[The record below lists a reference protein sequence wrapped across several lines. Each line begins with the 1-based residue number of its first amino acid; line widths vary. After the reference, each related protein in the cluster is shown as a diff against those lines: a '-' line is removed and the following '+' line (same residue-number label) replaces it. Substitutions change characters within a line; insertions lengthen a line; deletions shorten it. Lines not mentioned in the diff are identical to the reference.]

1 MSNTWYIAV
10 EKFGPSSGEKWLDY
24 LKWSQLPQLKELVSL
39 DTMLC
44 PSIIEEFTDEDWQ
57 HNIQADYLISFFTNI
72 EYLRARLAGR
82 TSINILAVMREPSLQ
97 DVQTFTDGR
106 FVFQGYDLIERPG
119 QGISAISNCGG
130 FDRAFKPT
138 DISEVGLFEDYDF
151 ARIVQQRLREHY
163 PDEPHADCYLWA
175 IWKLQ
180 DLE

>member
-1 MSNTWYIAV
+1 MS
-10 EKFGPSSGEKWLDY
+10 
-24 LKWSQLPQLKELVSL
+24 
-39 DTMLC
+39 
-44 PSIIEEFTDEDWQ
+44 
-57 HNIQADYLISFFTNI
+57 SFFTNI

-130 FDRAFKPT
+130 FDMAFKPT
-138 DISEVGLFEDYDF
+138 DISEVGLLEDYEF
-151 ARIVQQRLREHY
+151 ARIVQQRLMDHY